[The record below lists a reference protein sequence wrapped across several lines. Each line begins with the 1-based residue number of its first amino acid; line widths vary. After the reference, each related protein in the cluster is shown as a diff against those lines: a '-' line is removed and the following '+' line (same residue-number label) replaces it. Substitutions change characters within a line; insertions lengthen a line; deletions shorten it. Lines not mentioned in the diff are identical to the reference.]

1 MKFQTMMVIK
11 AVVALVLGVPIVL
24 VPALL
29 YSMLGV
35 SLGPGSVFPAR
46 EYGAAMLGVVMI
58 CWFGRYVPAGPMRW
72 AIALGL
78 CVYDALGFVI
88 SLVAVLTGDLNSLGW
103 AVVVLYLFL
112 ALGFGYFLIKS
123 PERAVHTGA
132 A

>member
-11 AVVALVLGVPIVL
+11 AVVALILGVPIVL
-24 VPALL
+24 LPAPM

-35 SLGPGSVFPAR
+35 SLGPGGAFPAR
-46 EYGAAMLGVVMI
+46 EYGAAMLGILMI
-58 CWFGRYVPAGPMRW
+58 CWFGRYVPQGPMRW

-88 SLVAVLTGDLNSLGW
+88 SLVAVLTGELNSLGW
-103 AVVVLYLFL
+103 AVVVLYLLL
-112 ALGFGYFLIKS
+112 ALGFGYFLVKS
-123 PERAVHTGA
+123 PERAIHMGA